1 MYAPRASAST
11 SSGWAYSRSIRSRT
25 RRSRARSRRCCAA
38 AGLLVTCAIMPLR
51 PPCSP
56 ARPSRSPRPSGALR
70 METGPV
76 HVGARFLDLRIQGEP
91 VVDLAF
97 RGTGLGGIVE
107 VQERELHRSS
117 SKSFTRPPGESTHRR
132 LRNNAVSTKY
142 REGVFSE
149 DEMRRPI
156 LRAVP
161 CARVCNTYELQ
172 M

>member
-1 MYAPRASAST
+1 
-11 SSGWAYSRSIRSRT
+11 
-25 RRSRARSRRCCAA
+25 
-38 AGLLVTCAIMPLR
+38 MPLR

-56 ARPSRSPRPSGALR
+56 ARPSRSPSERCSPDGNRPRTRGRRTPCGL
-70 METGPV
+70 
-76 HVGARFLDLRIQGEP
+76 LDLRIQGEP
-91 VVDLAF
+91 VADLAF

-149 DEMRRPI
+149 VRI
-156 LRAVP
+156 AAVQCLMP
-161 CARVCNTYELQ
+161 L
-172 M
+172 